1 MADGPENNNQNANA
15 NENAQVNA
23 QANEVDFVEEAERE
37 LSADRLKDY
46 NDAVAELEN
55 MAEALGADDFNAA
68 PYENALNKYRQDF
81 QEIGANADVNNPG
94 IVARMLCFH
103 SVYAK
108 VTKAAE
114 KLEFYG
120 DNYDLDKAFEAGEKS
135 FNALKEK
142 AAKNPDELVRLNSAV
157 MLWYDNPAKKLVMAA
172 IPRLESQVNDIV
184 RDKAKLNA
192 ADAVKK
198 LNSYYNFAAAW
209 DEANNKLTGRAD
221 KLYRSDKVRNSINLL
236 CDNFDIDV
244 IMQNTE
250 GELRNSVRLTAAG
263 KFVNE
268 QNEAYN
274 KYGLTGHK
282 AGDIAETEY
291 LDAVKKCA
299 VFITKYCPNQQG
311 LLEEKVL
318 KNANRYLPENLKT
331 ELANAIEQTKNEIA
345 AGAQADNVPAEIV
358 NEDEIKASM
367 RTEAEVRADN
377 FNAAVN
383 ALEKMTQE
391 FANGTVDA
399 EPYIEWI
406 RDYKE
411 KYHDRD
417 IAPGKNDGGVRF
429 DAMCFYAA
437 YMNLMS
443 AAAAL
448 NENHEEYD
456 MERAF
461 SVAEKAYNALE
472 GKWQA
477 LDAGRLGRL
486 HHFASATELFP
497 VSEIV
502 KNTEAAVADFVNN
515 DDAKQADFEELNA
528 VYNNAAEW
536 ADFSEK
542 LHCYNQISKN
552 EKIKSSL
559 IKAGEKLGFDRF
571 AAAAAGKM
579 HDAIVPVYKTE
590 LIKRYNDAA
599 TKIGMAKA
607 NNDPVTDKMLS
618 DFYKIASDCIK
629 FWTAHILED
638 NENIK
643 RICRTAVQY
652 CGAEKAAPLLGML
665 KAAGK
670 TEIAEDIEKEFN
682 IPPVEAN
689 LNANE
694 IFVEQ
699 PKPEDHTNLSANDV
713 PFEAP
718 AEQKE
723 ELNNGN
729 AEKQARADAFGNA
742 LKGLEDMAKAFADG
756 SFNGEAYSDDIAA
769 FKAKYPNRDIKPGA
783 DENGVLFD
791 MVCFNAA
798 YKKVAEAAA
807 ALDENLEGYDMAEVA
822 SAVEKT
828 YGVLEGKWKAVSAER
843 LNQLNTASILMT
855 NPTAELV
862 KNAEAAINEK
872 ANAIAGKDAAEQEDF
887 DALNNAY
894 NTASAWAELTDKVHC
909 GNKKIST
916 EKIIDSLVKA
926 GEKLGFDV
934 LAASGTGSM
943 RDKLVNLG
951 KKYYADKYKSAL
963 STFQKA
969 GFDNNSPAA
978 RDYYDTAS
986 DSVTYMLQFFPE
998 DDKGV
1003 KSICRMA
1010 ASCCGVEKAE
1020 PLLNALK
1027 GAGKTIIAEEIEKEF
1042 IKPQHAPDAPQEQ
1055 KINEQPN
1062 ANANDQHVEAN
1073 ANGQPVEVNA
1083 NANEQPNANANEQ
1096 HVEANANEQPVEA
1109 NANEQHVEANANEQ
1123 PQAAGSDFWIGIEGA
1138 DAKAHIETYISEQA
1152 EKGKKNATE
1161 KDFWAS
1167 DDGAHLRVDHSMET
1181 LGQLKD
1187 IIGSGVKVPLAYAWQ
1202 ANHYVTMYLDY
1213 ISLLDDKENKTSEE
1227 KAEVDI
1233 TKDTAFFGAVVDDI
1247 TRFVK
1252 RTTAAERKNTSRE
1265 MYENVD
1271 RAYNS
1276 AAERIGNRSEAYLAI
1291 FKAAVKKIPGVTYA
1305 LIQAAEDK
1313 AEKKAEEIASKPDAS
1328 QADIDEFVKA
1338 FNAVYERNAELNP
1351 KAADYENNN
1360 DFKPDDKRVTAAVK
1374 AYDKFGEQ
1382 LENSLTGVLKDKW
1395 EYLKAQI
1402 PAARYEM
1409 AFSAFKNG
1417 GYEAESP
1424 EAEKYAEA
1432 AVEYVKHTLIES
1444 DKKYSENE
1452 KSKDIDKAVKENIR
1466 SIYSDLRN
1474 NVGAEKAEP
1483 LYELIK
1489 NSGSEKLFDL
1499 IEKSK
1504 TYAEAYDSARKK
1516 YGLVFDED
1524 IETKMPAAKENAAE
1538 EDVEAFLS
1546 DLAKSYNLMLTLP
1559 GSSVKIKNDIVDMA
1573 ADALHFYSD
1582 RFLGKIDGLD
1592 GNNLASILED
1602 KANDAALK
1610 GTAQEAADSFKDF
1623 LNLWDKTAF
1632 DDATDDR
1639 KVCIDK
1645 ITEFYNK
1652 AENKFGTD
1660 FSKSVEG
1667 ELLKVQKS
1675 EYDID
1680 PRLNINHGRYE
1691 KLIEDLGTGVFFT
1704 GALDIAKENGSQ
1716 EAFLQKYHELS
1727 ADECLDNLVNMV
1739 ILSTQLE
1746 KPHAYPDAP
1755 TDTENKL
1762 AKIFAGASEKFGEA
1776 FSTKLIQELNKTPD
1790 ESKSFSMQCLD
1801 VLENDMMRREGFN
1814 IYESMFEDEEIP
1826 YIYEKAL
1833 LSLINNNND
1842 PKLVDRLA
1850 KINVLASEV
1859 IGKEFTEKAEEL
1871 LEGYPEVQKRSEEI
1885 KAYSVTADGH
1895 LPVDK
1900 EQFNREF
1907 AEYKKS
1913 RQPDTKHDEYLT
1925 RPLLDNGPAENGQH
1939 FHPLGSLTNKI
1950 NSALEALRK
1959 GPDGTDPMSMLKWCK
1974 DTAILAPARM
1984 KAYAEKAAKEKV
1996 TFPDNLINAED
2007 KARIQLINRWT
2018 ALYSFPEET
2027 RDLLLECGGA
2037 DSIKHPETIK
2047 SDEIKELDLKTALK
2061 FLNSSY
2067 DEAGIHPAG
2076 EQKKWFEHDSSKMFS
2091 YKLSEDRLNMLN
2103 IKALRNNLKA
2113 LQKELKA
2120 TDPFWVRNSQGFR
2133 DLKTALDST
2142 LDTLKQYSADR
2153 EDDTKDKEKKLNFY
2167 EVLKSTEK
2175 LADTAKKY
2183 YTKKAADYKASNNDR
2198 EKTRATAASKIY
2210 AFAGSY
2216 SLRERT
2222 NMATRSIN
2230 EFTSFSGDE
2239 LKNVFNAV
2247 EDSKKYSDLG
2257 VSQKDLSVLCKYVSA
2272 HANENEL
2279 KEGYDAK
2286 AAELVKGLKN
2296 RTADD
2301 AETKRAIEGIKGEF
2315 NRLAE
2320 AGKVIVDEQLHANE
2334 VNNNVP
2340 VGQQANELNNNV
2352 QPGQQNEEIKNPEL
2366 QNLIP
2371 NT

>member
-37 LSADRLKDY
+37 LSADRLKEY

-68 PYENALNKYRQDF
+68 PYENALNGYRQA
-81 QEIGANADVNNPG
+81 QPEIGANADVNNPG

-108 VTKAAE
+108 VAKAAE

-120 DNYDLDKAFEAGEKS
+120 DNYDLNKAFEAGEKS

-142 AAKNPDELVRLNSAV
+142 AAKNPDELERLNSAV
-157 MLWYDNPAKKLVMAA
+157 ILWYDNPAKNLVMAA

-250 GELRNSVRLTAAG
+250 GELRNSVRLTAMR

-268 QNEAYN
+268 QNEAYK
-274 KYGLTGHK
+274 KYHLAGEK
-282 AGDIAETEY
+282 AGDPAETAY
-291 LDAVKKCA
+291 FDAVKKCA
-299 VFITKYCPNQQG
+299 VFVTKYAPEVQDK
-311 LLEEKVL
+311 LEENVL

-377 FNAAVN
+377 FNAALN

-437 YMNLMS
+437 YMNLTS

-552 EKIKSSL
+552 EKIKSAL
-559 IKAGEKLGFDRF
+559 IKAGEKGGFDRF

-590 LIKRYNDAA
+590 LTKRYNDAA

-682 IPPVEAN
+682 IPTVEAN

-699 PKPEDHTNLSANDV
+699 PKPENQPDLSANDV

-723 ELNNGN
+723 ELNNGD
-729 AEKQARADAFGNA
+729 AEKQARAQAFGNA

-756 SFNGEAYSDDIAA
+756 SFNGEAYNDDIKA

-798 YKKVAEAAA
+798 YKKVVEAAA

-822 SAVEKT
+822 SAVENT

-916 EKIIDSLVKA
+916 ENIKDSLVKA
-926 GEKLGFDV
+926 GERLGFDV

-978 RDYYDTAS
+978 RDYYDIAS

-1010 ASCCGVEKAE
+1010 ASRCGVEKAE

-1042 IKPQHAPDAPQEQ
+1042 IKPQPAPEAPQEQ

-1062 ANANDQHVEAN
+1062 ANANDQHVEVNANEQPVEANANEQHVEAN

-1083 NANEQPNANANEQ
+1083 NANEQP
-1096 HVEANANEQPVEA
+1096 
-1109 NANEQHVEANANEQ
+1109 VEANANEQ

-1152 EKGKKNATE
+1152 EEGIKNATE

-1167 DDGAHLRVDHSMET
+1167 EDGAHLRVAHSMET

-1187 IIGSGVKVPLAYAWQ
+1187 IIGSGVKVPRAYAWQ
-1202 ANHYVTMYLDY
+1202 ANHYVSMYLDY
-1213 ISLLDDKENKTSEE
+1213 ISLLDDKKNKTAEE

-1252 RTTAAERKNTSRE
+1252 RTPAAERKNTSRE

-1276 AAERIGNRSEAYLAI
+1276 AAERIGNRSEADLAI

-1360 DFKPDDKRVTAAVK
+1360 DFKPEDKRVTAAVK

-1432 AVEYVKHTLIES
+1432 AVEYVKHTLSES

-1452 KSKDIDKAVKENIR
+1452 KSKDIDKAAKENIR

-1489 NSGSEKLFDL
+1489 NSGYEKLFDL

-1504 TYAEAYDSARKK
+1504 TYADAHDSARKK

-1573 ADALHFYSD
+1573 AGALHFYSD
-1582 RFLGKIDGLD
+1582 SFLGKIDGLD

-1602 KANDAALK
+1602 KANGAALK
-1610 GTAQEAADSFKDF
+1610 GTAQEAADSFKYF

-1645 ITEFYNK
+1645 ITEFYNE

-1675 EYDID
+1675 EYGTD

-1704 GALDIAKENGSQ
+1704 GALDYAKEKGAQ
-1716 EAFLQKYHELS
+1716 REFLKKYHELS
-1727 ADECLDNLVNMV
+1727 ADECLNSLVNMV

-1762 AKIFAGASEKFGEA
+1762 VKIFAGASEKFGED
-1776 FSTKLIQELNKTPD
+1776 FSTHLIQELNKTPD
-1790 ESKSFSMQCLD
+1790 ESKSFSKQCLD

-1826 YIYEKAL
+1826 YIYEQAL
-1833 LSLINNNND
+1833 SSLINNND

-1913 RQPDTKHDEYLT
+1913 RQPDTKHDEL
-1925 RPLLDNGPAENGQH
+1925 
-1939 FHPLGSLTNKI
+1939 LTNSFAGGNADSAIGTENVSYKQLYVNRV

-1974 DTAILAPARM
+1974 DTAILAPSRL
-1984 KAYAEKAAKEKV
+1984 KAYA
-1996 TFPDNLINAED
+1996 D
-2007 KARIQLINRWT
+2007 KAEEENVELPQLVTPNDIKRMVLIDRWT
-2018 ALYSFPEET
+2018 DVYSFPEET

-2037 DSIKHPETIK
+2037 ANIKN
-2047 SDEIKELDLKTALK
+2047 KENVRSGSNNLEFALRQLDDA
-2061 FLNSSY
+2061 Y
-2067 DEAGIHPAG
+2067 DKAGIHPAG

-2153 EDDTKDKEKKLNFY
+2153 GDDTKDKEKKLNFY

-2247 EDSKKYSDLG
+2247 EDSKKYSDL
-2257 VSQKDLSVLCKYVSA
+2257 VSSQKDLSVLCKYVSA